1 MKKETGNWG
10 IEIKRE
16 KGGEGLAGGIGF
28 ISYQKFVDKPS
39 SLNDDRVYLL
49 SCGRLVLSI

>member
-28 ISYQKFVDKPS
+28 ISYQKFVEKP
-39 SLNDDRVYLL
+39 
-49 SCGRLVLSI
+49 IKFK